1 MKVLAVDLGGTKTL
15 LQLVEIGGE
24 WPLVTCERRYA
35 SAEFDSFE
43 GLLEHFA
50 ERADTHGLQ
59 AACIAVAGPVSSR
72 DERRVANVTNL
83 PWTLDSAALAARLE
97 VASCRLVNDF
107 VAAAYGVDEVDSGHL
122 VTLQAGEPEPG
133 GSRAVIGAGTGLGHA
148 ILVGRGEQLRCLPSE
163 AGHVAFAPLDDEQ
176 CELWEWLRADLGRVS
191 CEHVL
196 SGPGLA
202 RIYRFFESREAGRK
216 PTVWPGPNAAAEG
229 ITTRALNGSDPV
241 AVRTLGLFGRIYG
254 AHAGH
259 FALAS
264 LATGGVYIAG
274 GIAPCIVETL
284 HGGFLEAF
292 RAQGPMSALVARLPL
307 AVVNERRVGL
317 LGAARL
323 AIRDAR
329 RTVA

>member
-15 LQLVEIGGE
+15 LQVVELGGE
-24 WPLVTCERRYA
+24 WPMVTCERRYA
-35 SAEFDSFE
+35 SAEFESFE
-43 GLLEHFA
+43 ALLDHFV
-50 ERADTHGLQ
+50 ERSDTTGLQ
-59 AACIAVAGPVSSR
+59 AACIAVAGPVTAR
-72 DERRVANVTNL
+72 EGRQVANVTNL
-83 PWTLDSAALAARLE
+83 PWTLDSGALGERLGVAR
-97 VASCRLVNDF
+97 CRLANDF
-107 VAAAYGVDEVDSGHL
+107 VAAAYGVDEVDAGHL
-122 VTLQAGEPEPG
+122 VVLQAGEPEPG
-133 GSRAVIGAGTGLGHA
+133 GSRAVVGAGTGLGHA
-148 ILVGRGEQLRCLPSE
+148 ILMGRGEQLRCLPSE

-176 CELWEWLRADLGRVS
+176 RELWEFLRADLGRVS

-202 RIYRFFESREAGRK
+202 RIYRFFESQESGRE
-216 PTVWPGPNAAAEG
+216 PTTWPGPNAAAEG

-241 AVRTLGLFGRIYG
+241 AVRALSLFGRIYG

-264 LATGGVYIAG
+264 LATGGVFIAG
-274 GIAPCIVETL
+274 GIAPCIVETM

-292 RAQGPMSALVARLPL
+292 REQGPMSALVARLPL

-329 RTVA
+329 HHAA